1 MRLFRKYEFHIS
13 EGQIEDYPFLE
24 NIHAQGF
31 DRAWSVDELVATLSG
46 KGTKCFVANI
56 RGEGSKGPKGF
67 VIIRTL
73 AGQSEVLTIAID
85 RAFRKRGIARLLLEY
100 VIRMLQ
106 ADRIEQLFLE
116 VSEYNVAALGLYK
129 SLSFKQVSQRKA
141 YYRIR
146 SDNSKGEADQMANA
160 LVMQLELR

>member
-1 MRLFRKYEFHIS
+1 MRLFRKYEFHVS
-13 EGQIEDYPFLE
+13 EARIEDYSFLE

-31 DRAWSVDELVATLSG
+31 DRAWSVDELAATLAG

-56 RGEGSKGPKGF
+56 HGEGSKGPKGF

-85 RAFRKRGIARLLLEY
+85 KAFRKRGIARLLLEY
-100 VIRMLQ
+100 VIRTLQ
-106 ADRIEQLFLE
+106 ADRVEQLFLE
-116 VSEYNVAALGLYK
+116 VSEHNVAALGLYK
-129 SLSFKQVSQRKA
+129 SLSFKQVSQRRA

-146 SDNSKGEADQMANA
+146 PDNNQGMADQKGNA